1 MTAGPFIRINFKT
14 FSEFH
19 LHIAAANE
27 NKCSAGSQ
35 QLGQRLCGWSAARTK
50 ALQVVEVHFRSVSFI
65 LLMFSFFSLSVYFF
79 HLGFWRGNF
88 FLIAPFSDHCHQ
100 ENMSVKCIPP

>member
-1 MTAGPFIRINFKT
+1 MNSSAGSLNHYYSPIMTAGPFIRINFKT

-27 NKCSAGSQ
+27 NKGSAGGQ

-65 LLMFSFFSLSVYFF
+65 LLML
-79 HLGFWRGNF
+79 
-88 FLIAPFSDHCHQ
+88 
-100 ENMSVKCIPP
+100 

>member
-65 LLMFSFFSLSVYFF
+65 LLTYRKPSEQLFPNRRPIKYPNLT
-79 HLGFWRGNF
+79 
-88 FLIAPFSDHCHQ
+88 I
-100 ENMSVKCIPP
+100 